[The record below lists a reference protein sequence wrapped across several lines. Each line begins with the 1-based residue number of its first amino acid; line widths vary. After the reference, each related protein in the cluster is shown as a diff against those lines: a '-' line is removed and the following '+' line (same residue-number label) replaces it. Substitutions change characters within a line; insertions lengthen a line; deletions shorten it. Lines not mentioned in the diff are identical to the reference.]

1 MTKWSVRKI
10 WVATLGIGALTAA
23 LVCTYM
29 SVSADTGLSVSGAKL
44 VATAS
49 PGDIFTHQI
58 TVSIGS
64 SDPPTDITL
73 QVSPMAQYPDGT
85 PRQSSDAGPYSASGF
100 ITLDKDSFH
109 LDPGGSQTVTATI
122 SIPKDVGDGGRYAL
136 ITVATSPPAGSTLSV
151 ITAVNV
157 PIYITIKDSHL
168 THQGTINNISTD
180 VSNNQAIAVV
190 SVFENTG
197 NHDFKVK
204 NNLTLV
210 DNQGQ
215 TVATANTSLSLWTI
229 IPGMSREIKTEL
241 FPDVDLSPG
250 LYRVTSQMTLDDGT
264 ILANGGI
271 DLNLTT
277 GISAVAAPVS
287 TPPTSPLTT
296 QALSNGV
303 PLIPKSGTANW
314 VFIVVIAGVALLAL
328 ISYGV
333 FKNRWLNRPATAVTE
348 HTENMDHNT
357 KTPDGVQLSSIID
370 AKEVP
375 SALASASGVTQPP
388 AIIPDSKEITISYFL
403 TIRTHIGV
411 GDLSVTP
418 KIGNL
423 YLVVNMNIE
432 NHGYESFKMYP
443 RINTYAVIGD
453 IKYSSALVLNLE
465 NRLPDEIVILNGEN
479 IEGKL
484 AFEVPKDAAL
494 NRCQMTY
501 ENSFPHNIE

>member
-1 MTKWSVRKI
+1 
-10 WVATLGIGALTAA
+10 
-23 LVCTYM
+23 M

-277 GISAVAAPVS
+277 SISAVAAPVS

-333 FKNRWLNRPATAVTE
+333 FKNRWLNRPAIATLPLDGGTENAAETTLPVTPPTSPLHGE
-348 HTENMDHNT
+348 HTNRRSI
-357 KTPDGVQLSSIID
+357 GVPRSGAAAVGLTISAGLMTD
-370 AKEVP
+370 AKHSVTTNGEIGV
-375 SALASASGVTQPP
+375 SA
-388 AIIPDSKEITISYFL
+388 DSKEIPSIEYTTDSSTIARPIEVSDTNRSVNVAVPPVPSDLSPVIAISYSA
-403 TIRTHIGV
+403 TTVERTTKGGCQTRAIRAT
-411 GDLSVTP
+411 
-418 KIGNL
+418 
-423 YLVVNMNIE
+423 
-432 NHGYESFKMYP
+432 
-443 RINTYAVIGD
+443 
-453 IKYSSALVLNLE
+453 
-465 NRLPDEIVILNGEN
+465 
-479 IEGKL
+479 
-484 AFEVPKDAAL
+484 
-494 NRCQMTY
+494 
-501 ENSFPHNIE
+501 FPS